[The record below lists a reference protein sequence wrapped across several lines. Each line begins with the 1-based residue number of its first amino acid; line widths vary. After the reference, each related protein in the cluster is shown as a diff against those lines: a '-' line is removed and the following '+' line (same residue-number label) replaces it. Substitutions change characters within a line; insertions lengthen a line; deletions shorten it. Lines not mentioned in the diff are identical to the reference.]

1 MDNLEEKIKK
11 IVMTGVG
18 VVVNTAEKTKDAIVG
33 FVKSDQAKE
42 LADKGE
48 KAVQSALDAGNKAFT
63 KVKEMFTEAE
73 LKERVAR
80 EKERLTSL
88 AKQVG
93 ELTEQQLEV
102 FNELLQQYRDSHSDS
117 GGDAVEADSEPPV
130 VDPHEKDA
138 SEEE

>member
-1 MDNLEEKIKK
+1 MDNFEEKIKK

-18 VVVNTAEKTKDAIVG
+18 AVVDTAEKAKDAIVG
-33 FVKSDQAKE
+33 FAKSDQAKD
-42 LADKGE
+42 LAHKGE
-48 KAVQSALDAGNKAFT
+48 KAVQSALDAGNKAFE
-63 KVKEMFTEAE
+63 KVKEIITDAE

-102 FNELLQQYRDSHSDS
+102 FNELLKQYRDSHSDS
-117 GGDAVEADSEPPV
+117 SGQDADEDSEPV
-130 VDPHEKDA
+130 ADPHEKDA

>member
-18 VVVNTAEKTKDAIVG
+18 VVVDTAEKTKDAIVG
-33 FVKSDQAKE
+33 FVNSDQAKE

-93 ELTEQQLEV
+93 ALTEQQLEV

-117 GGDAVEADSEPPV
+117 GGDDAEADSEPV
-130 VDPHEKDA
+130 VDPHEKES